1 MNRHIKYLFKIKT
14 SRNNLHLLNQDVSF
28 TCHFYD
34 IPEFYDPKFAYML
47 IVGNLSILWK
57 GNDNSSLTIGWG
69 FVLKVVQISKMK
81 FSPR

>member
-1 MNRHIKYLFKIKT
+1 MNRCTKYLFKIKT
-14 SRNNLHLLNQDVSF
+14 SHNNLHLLNQDVSL
-28 TCHFYD
+28 CHFYD

-47 IVGNLSILWK
+47 IVGNSSILWK
-57 GNDNSSLTIGWG
+57 GNDDSSITIGWG

>member
-1 MNRHIKYLFKIKT
+1 MFKIKE
-14 SRNNLHLLNQDVSF
+14 SHNNLHLLNQDVSF

-57 GNDNSSLTIGWG
+57 GNDNSSLTIGGWFG
-69 FVLKVVQISKMK
+69 LKVVQIPKMK